1 MGQVSSGGVKSKDED
16 AFALLFSKLDLERD
30 SRKMQEAKLE
40 QAGSIVSGLDDMLRG
55 SETSWVGDAKR
66 AVDPK
71 ARQDLASQAYGILFE
86 LEPHAREDME
96 MKTKLKGDVKS
107 T

>member
-1 MGQVSSGGVKSKDED
+1 MH
-16 AFALLFSKLDLERD
+16 
-30 SRKMQEAKLE
+30 
-40 QAGSIVSGLDDMLRG
+40 
-55 SETSWVGDAKR
+55 
-66 AVDPK
+66 VDPK